1 MKISLE
7 WLSEHLPGEL
17 TATDAADALTNGG
30 LPVEVIERHGDD
42 TVIDV
47 EVTSNRGDCLSHLGI
62 ARELSALLNRPF
74 KPLEPAAKET
84 GPAVGTLTRVAI
96 ESSLCPHYQAR
107 VIRNVKVGPSPQW
120 MVRRLEAV
128 GLRSINNI
136 VDVTNYVM
144 LEMGQPLHA
153 FDYDKLA
160 GRRIVVREARAGE
173 KITSIDG
180 HERILQ
186 PGMLVIADESRPVA
200 LAGVMGGCE
209 TEVAAGTVNVLLESA
224 RFDPLSVRTTA
235 RTLAM
240 KSDSS
245 YRFERGIDPTLA
257 GRAGLR
263 AAQLILQTAGGE
275 LATGVAEAGQSGYQ
289 PKKLTLRMGKLK
301 QVLGIELPP
310 AEVMD
315 ALNRLQLLP
324 KMEGDVIEVCIPS
337 WRLDLNIEVD
347 LVEEVARVVGYDKVP
362 VREEISIRLTPPE
375 PERVTGELIRSVL
388 VAGGYNEAVTFSW
401 VSDQLARDFAPTEAH
416 DLLRA
421 EHAVRKADGQLRP
434 SLIPGLLEAV
444 GRNESAGNPGVKL
457 YEIGAAFW
465 SDLAG
470 AVVERQC
477 IGLVGGEVRQ
487 IRGVIEELLHRL
499 NANRPVKITPDQRP
513 GYALGACGRVEW
525 EGRTIGYL
533 GQVDPGIV
541 NKLGLRQTPGA
552 AELDRD
558 ALLAGVQQVPQLRP
572 LPKYPAIRRDLS
584 LVVDEQMRYEQVEQ
598 LVHTVRPDRL
608 EGLEY
613 VTTYRGKPLEKGT
626 KSITITLVFRSAEG
640 TLTSEQVEQS
650 VQKVIDAAK
659 NTLNA
664 TVRV

>member
-1 MKISLE
+1 ME
-7 WLSEHLPGEL
+7 WLTDFLPGEL
-17 TATDAADALTNGG
+17 SASAAADAMTNGG

-42 TVIDV
+42 TVIDI
-47 EVTSNRGDCLSHLGI
+47 EVTSNRGDCLSHLGVG
-62 ARELSALLNRPF
+62 RELSALLNRPF
-74 KPLEPAAKET
+74 KPLEISANET
-84 GPAVGTLTRVAI
+84 GPAANTLTRVDI
-96 ESSLCPHYQAR
+96 ESPLCPHYQAR

-160 GRRIVVREARAGE
+160 GRRIVVRQAKAGE

-186 PGMLVIADESRPVA
+186 PGMLVIADEKRPVA
-200 LAGVMGGCE
+200 LAGVMGGLE
-209 TEVAAGTVNVLLESA
+209 TEVSAATVNVLLESA
-224 RFDPLSVRTTA
+224 RFDHLSVRNTA
-235 RTLAM
+235 RTLSM

-245 YRFERGIDPTLA
+245 YRFERGIDPELPQ
-257 GRAGLR
+257 RASLR

-275 LATGVAEAGQSGYQ
+275 LAAGVAEAGQSGCV
-289 PKKLTLRMGKLK
+289 PRKLTLRMSKLK

-310 AEVMD
+310 EEVSD
-315 ALNRLQLLP
+315 ALNRLQLSP
-324 KMEGDVIEVCIPS
+324 KRVGEGFEVDIPS

-362 VREEISIRLTPPE
+362 VRDEISIRLTPPE
-375 PERVTGELIRSVL
+375 PGRVTMELIRSVL

-401 VSDQLARDFAPTEAH
+401 VSDPLARDFVPPEAH

-434 SLIPGLLEAV
+434 SLIPGLLEGV
-444 GRNESAGNPGVKL
+444 GRNESVGNQNVRL
-457 YEIGAAFW
+457 YEIGATFW
-465 SDLAG
+465 SDPAG
-470 AVVERQC
+470 AVVEHQR
-477 IGLVGGEVRQ
+477 IGLAGGNVRQ
-487 IRGVIEELLHRL
+487 LRGTIEQLLGRL
-499 NANRPVKITPDQRP
+499 NAGRSIKISPDRRP
-513 GYALGACGRVEW
+513 GYDPGACGRLEW

-533 GQVDPGIV
+533 GLVDAGIA
-541 NKLGLRQTPGA
+541 NKLGLRQTPA
-552 AELDRD
+552 IAELESQ
-558 ALLAGVQQVPQLRP
+558 ALLEGVQHVPQLRA
-572 LPKYPAIRRDLS
+572 LPKYPAVRRDLS
-584 LVVDEQMRYEQVEQ
+584 LVVDERMRYEQVEQ
-598 LVHTVRPDRL
+598 LIEGVRPEL
-608 EGLEY
+608 MEELEY

-626 KSITITLVFRSAEG
+626 KSITITLVFRSNQG
-640 TLTSEQVEQS
+640 TLTGEQVEQS

-659 NTLNA
+659 SSLNA